1 MHDPAPSSPAVQV
14 APYGSWSSPI
24 TTALIVS
31 AAVGLGEVWVD
42 GADTW
47 WSELRPTES
56 GRVELVRDGVDL
68 LGASFSARTRVHEY
82 GGGAWWVH
90 DGAVF
95 FANWADQRLYRLDPG
110 AAQPVPLTAA
120 PEVPA
125 GLRYADGRVS
135 PDGRWVVCVREQHPA
150 STAGHEGGHGDGHAE
165 PANAVVALPA
175 DRGGPVSV
183 LHDGHDF
190 VAAPRL
196 SADGRWLAWL
206 AWNHPDMPWDAT
218 ELWVARFADGTISDA
233 RCVLGADRAEAVV
246 QPEWGPDGN
255 LYFCTDRSNWWNL
268 YRFEHDAQHGPVGF
282 PVPVTALESEIALPA
297 WVFGRSRYAF
307 GPDGDVVVFA
317 FGGGDHVHL
326 GVADLHT
333 HDLRVVET
341 GLASFE
347 ALRVRRRPDGAG
359 LEVVGVGAGFSTEA
373 AVLAIALDDG
383 SHRLLR
389 PPRQLGLPSG
399 IVSTPEHVTF
409 PSESGRVAHGWYYPP
424 CNPAYCGPD
433 GERPPLLVLSHG
445 GPTASANPAM
455 NVAVQFW
462 TSRGF
467 AVIDVDY
474 GGSTGYGRAYRRLLQ
489 GAWGIV
495 DVEDCCAAAQ
505 WLAAAGRCDGER
517 MMIRGGSAGGFT
529 TLAALAFRSVFKA
542 GASHYG
548 VADLAALAADTHKFE
563 ARYLDGLVG
572 PYPAAAARYEA
583 RSPIH
588 HTDGLD
594 CPLILLQ
601 GSEDVIVPPSQS
613 RAMAA
618 ALAAK
623 GIAHAYLE
631 FPGEQHGFRQAA
643 NIERALQAELYFY
656 SRVFHFPLGDP
667 IEPVDIVFGER
678 L

>member
-1 MHDPAPSSPAVQV
+1 MSGPASGEATVQT
-14 APYGSWSSPI
+14 APYGSWSSPV

-31 AAVGLGEVWVD
+31 AAVGLGEVWLD
-42 GADTW
+42 GPRTW
-47 WSELRPTES
+47 WSELRPTEA
-56 GRVELVRDGVDL
+56 GRVELVVDGADV
-68 LGASFSARTRVHEY
+68 LGPSYSARTRVHEY

-90 DGAVF
+90 QGAVF
-95 FANWADQRLYRLDPG
+95 FANWVDQRLYRLDPG
-110 AAQPVPLTAA
+110 AAQPRALTAA
-120 PEVPA
+120 PEQPA

-135 PDGRWVVCVREQHPA
+135 ADGRWVVCVREQHRL
-150 STAGHEGGHGDGHAE
+150 GGDAE
-165 PANAVVALPA
+165 PVNAVVALSAAGDPL
-175 DRGGPVSV
+175 VSV
-183 LHDGHDF
+183 LHDRHDF

-196 SADGRWLAWL
+196 SADGAWLAWL
-206 AWNHPDMPWDAT
+206 AWNHPDMPWDST
-218 ELWVARFADGTISDA
+218 ELWVARFNDGTVSDA
-233 RCVLGADRAEAVV
+233 RCVLGAGRTESVV

-268 YRFEHDAQHGPVGF
+268 YRLEHDAEHGPAGVA
-282 PVPVTALESEIALPA
+282 VPITTLESDIALPA

-317 FGGGDHVHL
+317 FGGGDNVHL
-326 GVADLHT
+326 GVADLAT
-333 HDLRVVET
+333 REVRVIET
-341 GLASFE
+341 GLAAFE
-347 ALRVRRRPDGAG
+347 ALGVRRRPDHDG
-359 LEVVGVGAGFSTEA
+359 LEAVGVGAGFSTEA
-373 AVLAIALDDG
+373 AVVAISLDDG
-383 SHRLLR
+383 THRLLR
-389 PPRQLGLPSG
+389 APRPLDLPVGLL
-399 IVSTPEHVTF
+399 STPEHVSF
-409 PSESGRVAHGWYYPP
+409 PTENGRVAHGWFYPP
-424 CNPAYCGPD
+424 SNPRYQAPE
-433 GERPPLLVLSHG
+433 GERPPLMVLSHG
-445 GPTASANPAM
+445 GPTAAANPAL

-474 GGSTGYGRAYRRLLQ
+474 GGSTGYGRAYRQLLN
-489 GAWGIV
+489 GAWGVV

-505 WLAAAGRCDGER
+505 WLAASGRCDGER
-517 MMIRGGSAGGFT
+517 MVIRGGSAGGFT

-572 PYPAAAARYEA
+572 PYPAASAVYAA

-613 RAMAA
+613 RAMVA

-631 FPGEQHGFRQAA
+631 FDGEQHGFRQAA

-656 SRVFHFPLGDP
+656 SRVFHFALGDP
-667 IEPVDIVFGER
+667 TEPVDIVFGER